1 MEFNVNAEG
10 AEILGRGNDQPK
22 NEVRKPKMK
31 KFLKITG
38 ITSACIL
45 GTFLV
50 LVLVLQYI
58 VFPSSRLKPMVEEA
72 MADYITCDYEIDKVE
87 LTYFSTFPKFG
98 VQIEGFRLINPVEG
112 APNDTLISLPKGL
125 ASVYLSDMLFS
136 NTMTLSKI
144 KAIDLEAN
152 IYIDEDGN
160 PNFNVFNME
169 NIGNLE
175 MPFEKFKLEDVF
187 VTAKNIKYVNDYD
200 IIGVNV
206 QDVEFDAT
214 LGSWDNLLK
223 GIEKN
228 EVKPE
233 DVCECLEEINKFTF
247 TTHGI
252 KFDAK
257 AAIDNPS
264 DIPTLNMQASVDI
277 SLPTLLS
284 YISASGYLP
293 VPTDFNMIGSMLA
306 EVDVCVNIQDLLDQK
321 YENAKI
327 NAELRLE
334 NLRCDYEG
342 ISLNLPYNRIQV
354 ETPVCF
360 PFDKKTDWIGI
371 TFETQGGK
379 ILNEDQDLSLNM
391 SKAIAQMQLSNL
403 LNESLV
409 QNVLLSLKSNG
420 DWKIKSNG
428 QEILVTKPSL
438 YVAAEGNLADL
449 STLPVVKTE
458 MSIDKIQGIY
468 DGMSIDVDGYKV
480 NGNSTEK
487 EAKVNL
493 QLNSINFNV
502 PDEMD
507 FKTKNITIDATA
519 THQPN
524 SVWGDY
530 VPRIVA
536 NLTGIEFNTLFVS
549 EKIEFPALN
558 IVLNNETINVQK
570 SKLKYGNAEFDIL
583 ADVNNLSEC
592 VLNGVSPN
600 GYVKLVGTTSAM
612 DVLTEQFG
620 DMLYA
625 FEPEQTQEINGQVGL
640 LFPLQS
646 NEEPVY

>member
-1 MEFNVNAEG
+1 MDFNVNAEG

-125 ASVYLSDMLFS
+125 ASVDLSDMLFS

-169 NIGNLE
+169 NIGKLE

-247 TTHGI
+247 TTHGV

-293 VPTDFNMIGSMLA
+293 VPTDFNMIGSMFA

-371 TFETQGGK
+371 TFETHGGK

-391 SKAIAQMQLSNL
+391 SKAVAQMQLSNL

-420 DWKIKSNG
+420 DWKIKANG

-438 YVAAEGNLADL
+438 YATAEGNLADL

-493 QLNSINFNV
+493 QLNSVNFNV

-558 IVLNNETINVQK
+558 IDLNNETINVQK

-592 VLNGVSPN
+592 VVNGASPN

>member
-1 MEFNVNAEG
+1 MDFNVNAEG

-112 APNDTLISLPKGL
+112 APNDTLISLLKGL
-125 ASVYLSDMLFS
+125 ASVDLSDMLFS

-169 NIGNLE
+169 NIGKLE

-247 TTHGI
+247 TTHGV

-284 YISASGYLP
+284 YVSASGYLP

-371 TFETQGGK
+371 TFETHGGK

-391 SKAIAQMQLSNL
+391 SKAVAQMQLSNL

-420 DWKIKSNG
+420 DWKIKANG

-438 YVAAEGNLADL
+438 YAAAEGNLADL

-468 DGMSIDVDGYKV
+468 DGMSIDVDGYKM

-502 PDEMD
+502 HDEMD

-558 IVLNNETINVQK
+558 IDLNNETINVQK

-592 VLNGVSPN
+592 VVNGASPN